1 MKENPT
7 QRLSD
12 EVMSLSVAGP
22 RGLGSA
28 LHMVTGDRLRCRHW
42 VKWASLPFPFVP
54 REPQYTSL

>member
-12 EVMSLSVAGP
+12 EVMFLSVAGP

-28 LHMVTGDRLRCRHW
+28 LHMVTGDRLSGRLW
-42 VKWASLPFPFVP
+42 VKWAPLPFPHN
-54 REPQYTSL
+54 YAT